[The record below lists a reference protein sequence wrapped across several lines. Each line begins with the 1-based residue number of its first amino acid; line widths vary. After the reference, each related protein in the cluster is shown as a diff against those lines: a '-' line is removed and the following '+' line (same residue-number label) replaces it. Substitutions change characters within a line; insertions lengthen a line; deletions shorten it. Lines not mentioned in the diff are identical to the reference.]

1 MTPRMNSRVKVR
13 RTYRL
18 FAWSAVCAT
27 ILVLGLFGLALIFP
41 PEATPPYALSAG
53 GVSNSP
59 GVSLRD
65 FHLLLL
71 VSSLIVAVVSFA
83 GLAITS
89 VLEWFEDKK
98 EREQAA
104 MRDGGRDGR
113 ATLMPEP
120 ANERLRAL
128 RAVTTSSIEEAPAQK
143 T

>member
-1 MTPRMNSRVKVR
+1 MNSPAKVR
-13 RTYRL
+13 RTSRRF
-18 FAWSAVCAT
+18 FAWAAVCAT

-53 GVSNSP
+53 GVSATP
-59 GVSLRD
+59 GVHLRD
-65 FHLLLL
+65 LQLLVL

-89 VLEWFEDKK
+89 MLEWLE
-98 EREQAA
+98 ERKRERAA
-104 MRDGGRDGR
+104 MRDTGKDSR
-113 ATLMPEP
+113 ATLTAEP

-128 RAVTTSSIEEAPAQK
+128 RAVTTSSIEETPARK